1 LASLRAVD
9 LVVIFDEDTPEALI
23 RALRPQL
30 LVKGDHYRPEDVV
43 GSDLVR
49 SWGGELFLPKILPGR
64 STTLT
69 IEKLERGA

>member
-9 LVVIFDEDTPEALI
+9 LVVIFDEDTPANLI
-23 RALRPQL
+23 QVLRPQL
-30 LVKGDHYRPEDVV
+30 LVKGNHYRPEDVV
-43 GSDLVR
+43 GADLVR
-49 SWGGELFLPKILPGR
+49 SWGGELYLPKILPGR